1 LRNQPPNSA
10 ADIPKSLIN
19 LQSHK
24 NHQPFGLVDLESSG
38 SSSRALLNE
47 NTVYDATI
55 VAEELAE
62 VGAQWFYAQ
71 VANERPILA
80 PGSAPKVA
88 LGSDTPNLLPKPDRN
103 TIARAFKDRLA
114 RQHGFSSVDTDAY
127 ATTFLHD
134 GKFVVVDA
142 DAERAEQAM
151 GILRD
156 CGATRV
162 NRHG

>member
-1 LRNQPPNSA
+1 MTIIVGIFDDA
-10 ADIPKSLIN
+10 AD
-19 LQSHK
+19 
-24 NHQPFGLVDLESSG
+24 LEKAVQRLSG
-38 SSSRALLNE
+38 ADFE

-62 VGAQWFYAQ
+62 VSEARQILVPGLGQEIWRVTAQNRNAIAQ
-71 VANERPILA
+71 
-80 PGSAPKVA
+80 
-88 LGSDTPNLLPKPDRN
+88 
-103 TIARAFKDRLA
+103 AFKDRLT
-114 RQHGFSSVDTDAY
+114 RQHGLSRMETDAY

-142 DAERAEQAM
+142 DSERAEQAM
-151 GILRD
+151 KILRD